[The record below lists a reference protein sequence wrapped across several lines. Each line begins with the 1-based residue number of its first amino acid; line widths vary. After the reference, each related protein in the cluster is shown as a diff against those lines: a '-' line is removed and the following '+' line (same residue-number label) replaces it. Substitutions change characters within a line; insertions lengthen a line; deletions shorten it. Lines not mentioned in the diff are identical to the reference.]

1 MPFAEFWDK
10 LVTKKP
16 KLAEPDSEVT
26 IKAGEFRKLL
36 EAAWQSGWRTG
47 RNGKSVFEQVFGV
60 RRP

>member
-16 KLAEPDSEVT
+16 KLAEPEAEVT

-36 EAAWQSGWRTG
+36 ESAWQSGWRTG
-47 RNGKSVFEQVFGV
+47 FDSKSVFEKLFGG